1 MSLNVYVKMDEIPE
15 GMKVIRCND
24 AFFKG
29 VDLQDDYVTNEILK
43 YLDKA
48 RYGSACTFIDRNPDI
63 GHLNKECLSTG
74 CKTLLNVYY
83 TPDVC
88 FDFIECTYNVQEII
102 YLIRQGNVYIEYPTL
117 SYSSKNHSCDIAYRG
132 KRYTDFNEFKI
143 QIIGDLG
150 GDNND
155 YEYHE

>member
-48 RYGSACTFIDRNPDI
+48 RYGGACTFIGRNPDI

-102 YLIRQGNVYIEYPTL
+102 YLIRQGNVYT
-117 SYSSKNHSCDIAYRG
+117 CDIAYRG